1 MRLVRGVVQH
11 YAWGHPTAIPR
22 LLGIESD
29 GRPWAELWFGTHL
42 GGASKIVDV
51 GDGRFATAD
60 DTVTSAANAPR
71 SNDDDSGG
79 QSTPLMSV
87 SGELPFLLKILAAA
101 EPLSLQSHPSEEQ
114 ARLGYARENRL
125 GIPVSNSRRIYR
137 DPFAKPEVICALG
150 RFEALCGFREP
161 ASTVELLH
169 SIGGGASSVATLL
182 ADHDLDHV
190 IRHIFSG
197 RPEITSLMHDTVD
210 ACATHDSPS
219 ARWAVRLA
227 RAYPDDPAVIASLLL
242 NHVELQPGEALYLGP
257 GNLHAYLTGMGVE
270 VMGSSDN
277 VVRCGLT
284 NKHVDVNELLATVV
298 PIALPDPVVKAVP
311 AARTPAGRLWRY
323 ETPGAPFTL
332 SVHQIDGTE
341 TITAHSRELALCG
354 IGATDRLRRG
364 EVTYLAP
371 NEQITLTG
379 KATLVRV
386 TEAPPV

>member
-42 GGASKIVDV
+42 GGASKVVEVRDPER
-51 GDGRFATAD
+51 GSD
-60 DTVTSAANAPR
+60 DETVTSALNTPR
-71 SNDDDSGG
+71 SSDDDSGG

-87 SGELPFLLKILAAA
+87 SGELPFLVKILAAA

-161 ASTVELLH
+161 VATVELLH
-169 SIGGGASSVATLL
+169 SIGGGASKVATLL

-190 IRHIFSG
+190 LRFVFSG
-197 RPEITSLMHDTVD
+197 RPEVNQILHDAIE
-210 ACATHDSPS
+210 ACATHQSPS

-227 RAYPDDPAVIASLLL
+227 RSYPDDPAVIASLLL
-242 NHVELQPGEALYLGP
+242 NYVELAPGEALYLGP
-257 GNLHAYLTGMGVE
+257 GNLHAYLSGMGVE

-298 PIALPDPVVKAVP
+298 PIALPDPVVRATP
-311 AARTPAGRLWRY
+311 AARTTSGRLWRY
-323 ETPGAPFTL
+323 ETPNAPFTL
-332 SVHQIDGTE
+332 WVHQIDGTE
-341 TITAHSRELALCG
+341 TIVAPTRELTMCG
-354 IGATDRLRRG
+354 IGSTDRLRRG
-364 EVTYLAP
+364 EVAYLAP
-371 NEQITLTG
+371 GEELTISG
-379 KATLVRV
+379 KATLFRV
-386 TEAPPV
+386 TEGQF